1 MALSNRNDAFLVVC
15 PLGVLALE
23 FVVFFSVPLGVKAA
37 LGVLPP
43 ALGVPIAALGVPAPA
58 LGVLP
63 PALGVPITALGVLAP
78 ALGVP
83 GLDVILG
90 GVSAS

>member
-23 FVVFFSVPLGVKAA
+23 FVVFLSVPLGVKAA

-43 ALGVPIAALGVPAPA
+43 ALGVPA
-58 LGVLP
+58 
-63 PALGVPITALGVLAP
+63 PALGVPIAALGVLAP

-83 GLDVILG
+83 GLDLILG
-90 GVSAS
+90 GVSTS